1 MASTYLTRTQV
12 AGNRSTFTQSFWF
25 KLSNTGDQTF
35 ISTFNDSSNYNY
47 CYLDSSSGELRL
59 QWKKSGSVVAQ
70 KNTTRKFRDFSAWYH
85 IVYAIDTTQASGGDR
100 IKLYVNGV
108 LETDF
113 SSNTAPGQ
121 ITTEVNDNGTTQYIG
136 SVDGSQQYFD
146 GSMSYVAQIDGTAEA
161 PTVFGETD
169 ATTGE
174 WKVKTTITPSV
185 ALGNNG
191 FLILKDGNTV
201 TDSSTNSN
209 NFAVAGG
216 TLTKTED
223 CPSNV
228 FPIFASIYCPKSS
241 TNAAA
246 FLNGGTTVGGSPS
259 DASSIASMGAR
270 SGKYY
275 WEIKVQNATNTRS
288 CGVVRSDSI
297 DVHSAGIYPGGNG
310 NASIW
315 TVAYNM
321 VNGYV
326 QKNQNGTQSQQGS
339 LATLTTGDIL
349 GVALNLTDYE
359 IKWYKNNSLVTTTSL
374 SADWVADGNFL
385 LPCNRTDGNQFVQYN
400 FGNGFFATTAIASEG
415 TNASG
420 IGKFEY
426 GVPSG
431 FTALSTKG
439 LNL

>member
-25 KLSNTGDQTF
+25 KLSNTGDQAF
-35 ISTFNDSSNYNY
+35 ISTFNDSNNYNY
-47 CYLDSSSGELRL
+47 CYLDSSTQQLNL

-70 KNTTRKFRDFSAWYH
+70 KNTTRKFTDPSAWYH